1 MARRPE
7 AKLDDSGE
15 VKAVKILVQ
24 KFGGTSVATPAQRA
38 RAATRVLEAR
48 SGGYSPVVVV
58 SAMGRMGEPYATDTL
73 IDLIRKV
80 HSEVDRRELDLVLA
94 CGEVIST
101 VVMAQTLRAMG
112 CPAVGLTGAQ
122 AGIVTDDDFGNTS
135 ILEVRPE
142 RVLEHVRDGKVVV
155 VAGFQGVSRSGD
167 ITTLGRGG
175 SDTTAAA
182 LAVALGAEAIEIYTD
197 VEGIMTADPRI
208 VPDARS
214 LRVMTY
220 REVVEMAH
228 LGAKVV
234 HPRAVEIAME
244 GGIPI
249 RIRNTFSDEPGTLVT
264 RTGTSPDGT
273 VIRSDKVATG
283 VTHLTNVAQ
292 IRIDSSRDVNE
303 SGIASRVFRALADAG
318 ISVDLINVF
327 PELICF
333 TVSEDVAATAVAVL
347 EGLGIEGLTIRTMRG
362 CAKVSVVGAGMRGV
376 PGVMARVVEA
386 LGEAKVPIY
395 QTSDS
400 HASISCLV
408 KKEDMQKAMRGLHAR
423 FDLGA

>member
-1 MARRPE
+1 MR
-7 AKLDDSGE
+7 
-15 VKAVKILVQ
+15 ILVQ

-38 RAATRVLEAR
+38 KVASKVLEAKSR
-48 SGGYSPVVVV
+48 GYSPVVVV

-73 IDLIRKV
+73 IELIRNI
-80 HSEVDRRELDLVLA
+80 HREVDWREQDLLLS
-94 CGEVIST
+94 CGEIIST
-101 VVMAQTLRAMG
+101 IVMAQTLRAAG
-112 CPAVGLTGAQ
+112 CQVVGLTGAQ
-122 AGIVTDDDFGNTS
+122 AGIITDDNFGNTS

-142 RVLEHVRDGKVVV
+142 RILKHLREGKVVV
-155 VAGFQGVSRSGD
+155 VAGFQGVTRSGD

-182 LAVALGAEAIEIYTD
+182 LGVALGAEMVEIYTD
-197 VEGIMTADPRI
+197 VEGVMTADPRV

-214 LRVMTY
+214 LRVITY
-220 REVVEMAH
+220 REIAEMAH

-244 GGIPI
+244 GGVPI
-249 RIRNTFSDEPGTLVT
+249 KIRNTFSDAPGTLVT
-264 RTGTSPDGT
+264 DVGRSSDGT
-273 VIRSDKVATG
+273 TIRSDKVATG
-283 VTHLTNVAQ
+283 VAHLVNIAQ
-292 IRIDSSRDVNE
+292 IRIDASSDVNE
-303 SGIASRVFRALADAG
+303 SGVVLRIFRALADRG

-327 PELICF
+327 PELVCF
-333 TVSEDVAATAVAVL
+333 TVNEDVLDKAVETLTGLGL
-347 EGLGIEGLTIRTMRG
+347 EGVTIRAMGG

-386 LGEAKVPIY
+386 LADANVRIY

-408 KKEDMQKAMRGLHAR
+408 KKEDMQKAMRELHAK
-423 FDLGA
+423 FGLGA

>member
-1 MARRPE
+1 M
-7 AKLDDSGE
+7 
-15 VKAVKILVQ
+15 KAVKILVQ

-38 RAATRVLEAR
+38 RAAAKVLEAKSR
-48 SGGYSPVVVV
+48 GYSPVVVV

-73 IDLIRKV
+73 IELIRNV
-80 HSEVDRRELDLVLA
+80 YREVDGRELDLVLS

-101 VVMAQTLRAMG
+101 IVMAQTLRAAG

-122 AGIVTDDDFGNTS
+122 AGIITDDNFGNTS

-142 RVLEHVRDGKVVV
+142 RVVEHIRGGRVVV
-155 VAGFQGVSRSGD
+155 VAGFQGATRSGEV
-167 ITTLGRGG
+167 TTLGRGG

-182 LAVALGAEAIEIYTD
+182 LAVALGAEVIEIYTD
-197 VEGIMTADPRI
+197 VEGIMTADPRM

-244 GGIPI
+244 GGAPI

-264 RTGTSPDGT
+264 STGSSPDSS

-283 VTHLTNVAQ
+283 VAHLTNVAQ

-303 SGIASRVFRALADAG
+303 SGIVGRLFRALAGAG

-333 TVSEDVAATAVAVL
+333 TVSEDASDAAVGVL
-347 EGLGIEGLTIRTMRG
+347 EGLRIEGLTVRAMRG

-386 LGEAKVPIY
+386 LAEAKVPIY

-408 KKEDMQKAMRGLHAR
+408 RKEDMQKAMRGLHR
-423 FDLGA
+423 EFGLGA